1 MMNICIFC
9 SSSNNIADQ
18 YKQSAFRL
26 GKQLAEKGHTLI
38 YGGATGG
45 LMDEVAGG
53 FRAGNGEIIGVIPQ
67 IIIKSN
73 RLSSL
78 PTQLITVED
87 MSERKKRMKADADV
101 FVVLPGGYG
110 TLDEMFD
117 VIASGTVGEH
127 KKPLICINE
136 NGFYN
141 SLLAQIDSMKSECF
155 TPKNENY
162 KPCFVQSI
170 EDCNQFIDNLLT
182 KK

>member
-1 MMNICIFC
+1 MKKIKFLVSKAQKAQEYYQVFSITKQ
-9 SSSNNIADQ
+9 IDDEEAD
-18 YKQSAFRL
+18 
-26 GKQLAEKGHTLI
+26 I
-38 YGGATGG
+38 
-45 LMDEVAGG
+45 
-53 FRAGNGEIIGVIPQ
+53 
-67 IIIKSN
+67 
-73 RLSSL
+73 
-78 PTQLITVED
+78 
-87 MSERKKRMKADADV
+87 

-141 SLLAQIDSMKSECF
+141 SLLAQIDSMKTECF

-170 EDCNQFIDNLLT
+170 EDCNELIDNLLT
-182 KK
+182 KKIKL